1 MKKKDT
7 SFQTAFQELEMLTKE
22 FESGQLD
29 LETSIQKYEKALE
42 LSAVCKAKLKE
53 IENQIIEIKE
63 KYEYIEK

>member
-7 SFQTAFQELEMLTKE
+7 SFQTSFQELEMLTKE